1 MCAFFSFQQILEGND
16 KKGEADLMQE
26 WYSLLH
32 TKNKLMREEQ
42 ELLIRLVA
50 YSLYFTA
57 YHCVTK
63 CH

>member
-1 MCAFFSFQQILEGND
+1 MHFFFQQILEGND

-26 WYSLLH
+26 WYTLLH

-50 YSLYFTA
+50 YSLYFIIS
-57 YHCVTK
+57 
-63 CH
+63 